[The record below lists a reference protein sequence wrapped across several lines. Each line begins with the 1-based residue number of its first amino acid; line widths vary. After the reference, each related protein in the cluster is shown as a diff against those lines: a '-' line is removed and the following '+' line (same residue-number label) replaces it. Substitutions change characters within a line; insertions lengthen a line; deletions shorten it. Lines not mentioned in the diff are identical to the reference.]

1 MSKNLFFASV
11 AKAAFALAAV
21 VMMSTVFTSCSK
33 DSDEPEPEPKFTNTV
48 TFGGMEKSI
57 VKAEYEDRGSGNY
70 KLFFYLVEEGSAE
83 RVEFQLNKGLHM
95 NGTPVKLTEKEEKH
109 SGLYWGVAYYTP
121 DGEQFFN
128 TFAGPS
134 SPIPVFSDGTLT
146 VNGDPVTGIR
156 IKLETGLV
164 IGKDDNEHTITMSYS
179 GKMTEKK
186 KKKKK

>member
-1 MSKNLFFASV
+1 MSKKKFLVSA
-11 AKAAFALAAV
+11 AKATFALVAV
-21 VMMSTVFTSCSK
+21 VMMSAVFTSCSK
-33 DSDEPEPEPKFTNTV
+33 DDDDDDAKKFTNTV
-48 TFGGMEKSI
+48 TFGGMEKPI

>member
-1 MSKNLFFASV
+1 MSKKNFLVSA

-21 VMMSTVFTSCSK
+21 VMMSAVFTSCSK
-33 DSDEPEPEPKFTNTV
+33 DDDNDDAKKFTNTV
-48 TFGGMEKSI
+48 TFGGMEKPI

-146 VNGDPVTGIR
+146 VNGDPVTGIN
-156 IKLETGLV
+156 IKLENGLV

>member
-1 MSKNLFFASV
+1 MSKKICGARA

-21 VMMSTVFTSCSK
+21 VMMSAVFTSCSK
-33 DSDEPEPEPKFTNTV
+33 DDDDDDAKKFTNTV
-48 TFGGMEKSI
+48 TFGGMEKPI
-57 VKAEYEDRGSGNY
+57 VKAEYEDRGSDNY

-109 SGLYWGVAYYTP
+109 SGLYWAVTYYTP
-121 DGEQFFN
+121 DGNRFFH

-134 SPIPVFSDGTLT
+134 SPLPVFSDGTFT

-156 IKLETGLV
+156 IKLENGLV
-164 IGKDDNEHTITMSYS
+164 IGKDDNEHTITMTYS

>member
-1 MSKNLFFASV
+1 MSKKNFLVSA

-21 VMMSTVFTSCSK
+21 VMMSAVFTSCSK
-33 DSDEPEPEPKFTNTV
+33 DDDNDDAKKFTNTV
-48 TFGGMEKSI
+48 TFGGMEKPI

-156 IKLETGLV
+156 IKLENGLV
-164 IGKDDNEHTITMSYS
+164 IGGDDNEHTITMSYS

>member
-1 MSKNLFFASV
+1 MSKKNFLVSA

-21 VMMSTVFTSCSK
+21 VMMSAVFTSCSK
-33 DSDEPEPEPKFTNTV
+33 DDDDDDAKKFTNTV
-48 TFGGMEKSI
+48 TFGGMEKPI

-156 IKLETGLV
+156 IKLENGLV

>member
-1 MSKNLFFASV
+1 MSKKNFLVSA

-21 VMMSTVFTSCSK
+21 VMMSAVFTSCSK
-33 DSDEPEPEPKFTNTV
+33 DDDDDDAKKFTNTV
-48 TFGGMEKSI
+48 TFGGMEKPI

-134 SPIPVFSDGTLT
+134 SPIPVFSDGTFT

-156 IKLETGLV
+156 IKLENGLV

>member
-1 MSKNLFFASV
+1 MVSA

-21 VMMSTVFTSCSK
+21 VMMSAVFTSCSK
-33 DSDEPEPEPKFTNTV
+33 DDDDDDAKKFTNTV
-48 TFGGMEKSI
+48 TFGGMEKPI

-70 KLFFYLVEEGSAE
+70 KLLFYLVEEGSAE

-134 SPIPVFSDGTLT
+134 SPLPVFSDGTLT

-156 IKLETGLV
+156 IKLENGLV
-164 IGKDDNEHTITMSYS
+164 IGGDDNEHTITRTYS

>member
-1 MSKNLFFASV
+1 MKTTSFLASA

-21 VMMSTVFTSCSK
+21 VMMSAVFTSCSK
-33 DSDEPEPEPKFTNTV
+33 DDDDDDAKKFTNTV
-48 TFGGMEKSI
+48 TFGGMEKPI

-70 KLFFYLVEEGSAE
+70 KLFLYLEAVGAE
-83 RVEFQLNKGLHM
+83 RLEIQLNKGLHM
-95 NGTPVKLTEKEEKH
+95 TGNPIDLKKKEEKH
-109 SGLYWGVAYYTP
+109 SGLYWAVTYYTP
-121 DGEQFFN
+121 DGNRFFH

-134 SPIPVFSDGTLT
+134 SPLPVFSDGTFT

-156 IKLETGLV
+156 IKLENGLV
-164 IGKDDNEHTITMSYS
+164 IGEDDNDHTITMSYS